1 MLPLLSRP
9 GSGVVITVRP
19 LDHPVLPL
27 SIPISHLVHCTKQLL
42 TYCSLPTLFIVCLH
56 LSECKLCEHTDFCL
70 FSSLSP
76 AANGSQHIVGT
87 RINIC
92 IGTWESFKALS
103 LATSQLWPSQSPPS
117 YGCKASQSPCVLTA
131 APAQVSPPSPWNG
144 SLQHWSLVWD
154 WQGPEHGWHT
164 GSGAEIDL
172 DYMEEIRLTALE
184 CQLWILIWNGRAHH
198 TAWRASAHTEEL
210 CCVGTLSLTHA
221 CTKYFK

>member
-1 MLPLLSRP
+1 MCIIPLRSLQKKTEPALWVSAGLIKTLKPPALHSLILSPGHPATPAAARLHLRALLLVRPPETALPQRGSGFMLPLLSRP

-42 TYCSLPTLFIVCLH
+42 IYCSLPTLFIVCLH

-131 APAQVSPPSPWNG
+131 APAQVSPPSP
-144 SLQHWSLVWD
+144 
-154 WQGPEHGWHT
+154 
-164 GSGAEIDL
+164 
-172 DYMEEIRLTALE
+172 
-184 CQLWILIWNGRAHH
+184 
-198 TAWRASAHTEEL
+198 
-210 CCVGTLSLTHA
+210 
-221 CTKYFK
+221 